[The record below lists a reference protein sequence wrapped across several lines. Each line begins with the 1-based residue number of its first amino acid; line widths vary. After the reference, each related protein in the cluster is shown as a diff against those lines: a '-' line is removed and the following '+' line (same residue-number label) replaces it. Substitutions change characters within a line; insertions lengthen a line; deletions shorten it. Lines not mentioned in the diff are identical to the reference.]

1 MSHIWRPA
9 TFNLLSYKQLNV
21 RLGRVSG
28 LKKKS
33 KYVSKQTLWNKSSKY
48 EDYTIIAYIMFSW
61 YLKCCRSSQHAS
73 CKKL

>member
-28 LKKKS
+28 LRKKS

-48 EDYTIIAYIMFSW
+48 EDHIRLLHI
-61 YLKCCRSSQHAS
+61 
-73 CKKL
+73 